1 MLGSDNI
8 AWLHSLISGDA
19 TPDEAGA
26 VSAMKML
33 AEADVVYAVD
43 PGNQRDIL
51 VVGREK
57 LREIAASDVPQG
69 ARIVRVNTGS
79 EPHRFQR
86 LLALVRQSKG
96 YHDYTE
102 SA

>member
-8 AWLHSLISGDA
+8 SWLHSLVSGDA
-19 TPDEAGA
+19 APDEPGA
-26 VSAMKML
+26 ISAMKML
-33 AEADVVYAVD
+33 AEADVVYAVNPD
-43 PGNQRDIL
+43 NQRDVL

-69 ARIVRVNTGS
+69 ARIVRVNVGN
-79 EPHRFQR
+79 EPHRLQR
-86 LLALVRQSKG
+86 LLALVRQTKG

>member
-1 MLGSDNI
+1 MLGPDNI
-8 AWLHSLISGDA
+8 MWLDSLVSGDA
-19 TPDEAGA
+19 LPDEPGA

-33 AEADVVYAVD
+33 AEADVVYAVNPD
-43 PGNQRDIL
+43 NQRDIL

-69 ARIVRVNTGS
+69 ARIVRVNVGS
-79 EPHRFQR
+79 EPHRLER